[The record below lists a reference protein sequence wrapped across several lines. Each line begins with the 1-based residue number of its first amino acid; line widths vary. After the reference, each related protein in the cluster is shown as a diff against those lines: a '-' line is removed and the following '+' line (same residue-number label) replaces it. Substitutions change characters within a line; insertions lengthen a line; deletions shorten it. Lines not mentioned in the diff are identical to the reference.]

1 MSRPQAI
8 VWREISFV
16 QTGSILLSD
25 LDLIAPG
32 DNMKNILLYLV
43 ALAGCVVV
51 SAQLGMADRKKPADR
66 PLSSHRETAPAAT
79 GDTAVFEEATR
90 RRGVIQTTRSLL
102 PLTAP
107 RSVARPEPAVQT
119 LRGEI
124 IVLPLGN
131 LTKSHLAAAGHVADA
146 AAAFYALPAQQ
157 AQAVALD
164 SIPEAC
170 FVQQDGVWQLRP
182 DALLDAVAESMPT
195 RNIAAVLAVTEFQLQ
210 NVPSGHVA
218 RQIAP
223 GQAAAVLSL
232 PGGTDGDS
240 IRLTLK
246 MALLSLNKGLGAM
259 DCQTDSCLMNSGGGE
274 SELRE
279 QPLILCPDCLA
290 SLAIA
295 TGVTAEQHS
304 TNMLE
309 LCKKKGFN
317 SEARHY
323 LRTSQLLK

>member
-1 MSRPQAI
+1 
-8 VWREISFV
+8 
-16 QTGSILLSD
+16 
-25 LDLIAPG
+25 
-32 DNMKNILLYLV
+32 MKNILLYLV
-43 ALAGCVVV
+43 VLAGCVVV

-66 PLSSHRETAPAAT
+66 PLSSHRETAPAA
-79 GDTAVFEEATR
+79 DTAAFDEATR

-107 RSVARPEPAVQT
+107 RTAARTEPAPQT

-124 IVLPLGN
+124 VVLPLGN

-146 AAAFYALPAQQ
+146 AAAFYALPARQ
-157 AQAVALD
+157 AQALPLD
-164 SIPEAC
+164 SIPESC

-210 NVPSGHVA
+210 GIASGHVA

-223 GQAAAVLSL
+223 GQAAAVLTL
-232 PGGTDGDS
+232 PMEIDGDS

-246 MALLSLNKGLGAM
+246 MALLSLNRGLGAV
-259 DCQTDSCLMNSGGGE
+259 DCRTDSCLMNSAGGE
-274 SELRE
+274 KALRE

-304 TNMLE
+304 ANMLE